1 MSIGGVDYI
10 FGIGGAEI
18 LLNPVPIQQRARGVP
33 RDGRPCRP
41 KNPKSRSWRSCRS
54 ERWFRGEGENRNL
67 RGDGIT
73 DCGNALRNVL
83 ARSGKDTYMEFEA
96 YLKFF
101 DG

>member
-33 RDGRPCRP
+33 RDGHVPAKEPEKP
-41 KNPKSRSWRSCRS
+41 KLEKLPLRALVP
-54 ERWFRGEGENRNL
+54 GGGENRNL
-67 RGDGIT
+67 GGGGIT
-73 DCGNALRNVL
+73 DYRNAIRNVL